1 MNPKDKDG
9 TRLLKA
15 KVRAKQ
21 ETQIFNEV
29 KRSKKTMK
37 LKYKGHFNLR
47 ASGIDFG
54 GVRTEKMVA
63 TSENFNLR
71 TRGIDI
77 FDLEGRAKMV
87 LISYLICFYFHKGED
102 RS

>member
-29 KRSKKTMK
+29 KGSKKTMK

-47 ASGIDFG
+47 ASGIDL
-54 GVRTEKMVA
+54 E
-63 TSENFNLR
+63 ELELR
-71 TRGIDI
+71 RW
-77 FDLEGRAKMV
+77 LLQVE
-87 LISYLICFYFHKGED
+87 ISI
-102 RS
+102 

>member
-29 KRSKKTMK
+29 KGSKKTMK

-47 ASGIDFG
+47 ASGIDL
-54 GVRTEKMVA
+54 E
-63 TSENFNLR
+63 ELELR
-71 TRGIDI
+71 RW
-77 FDLEGRAKMV
+77 LLQVK
-87 LISYLICFYFHKGED
+87 ISI
-102 RS
+102 